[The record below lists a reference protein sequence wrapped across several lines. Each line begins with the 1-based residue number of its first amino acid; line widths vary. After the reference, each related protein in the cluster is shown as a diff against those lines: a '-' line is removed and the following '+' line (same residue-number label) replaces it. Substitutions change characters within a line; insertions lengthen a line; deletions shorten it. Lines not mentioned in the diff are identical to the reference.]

1 MTLDFV
7 TNQTIATFP
16 VLAATSWV
24 RLTAQLSLVVLVIAV
39 GLAFLRLVLGPS
51 LPDRVVALD
60 LVATLLVGLIAVS
73 AIETGDVI
81 FLRVAMV
88 VALFSFIG
96 TIGFCWY
103 LQRRSDQ

>member
-1 MTLDFV
+1 MISNFM
-7 TNQTIATFP
+7 ATDWATVIPLF
-16 VLAATSWV
+16 AETSWV
-24 RLTAQLSLVVLVIAV
+24 SLTARISMILLVIAV

-51 LPDRVVALD
+51 FPDRVVALD

-73 AIETGDVI
+73 AIETGDAI

-88 VALFSFIG
+88 AALFNFIG

-103 LQRRSDQ
+103 LQRGPDK

>member
-1 MTLDFV
+1 MTLNFFTKDLGMDMPMLAT
-7 TNQTIATFP
+7 TN
-16 VLAATSWV
+16 WV
-24 RLTAQLSLVVLVIAV
+24 NLTAQISLVMLVIAL

-73 AIETGDVI
+73 AIDTGDVI

-103 LQRRSDQ
+103 LQRGSGP